1 MPAETPDF
9 EMPYHDGEIEV
20 QTRLGVHDRAAMMG
34 RRMIRDH
41 LIDQHRKFYAD
52 LSFLIVSSVDEDGR
66 PWASAISGAPG
77 FLSTPDDKT
86 LSVAATPIT
95 GDPLAENLKTGAD
108 IGVLGMLPDVR
119 RRNRMTGQIGEIRP
133 YGFDIKVLQSF
144 GNCPQYIQARM
155 VEPARFQP
163 IPPEVETVD
172 YLDAQAIAHITKA
185 DALFIASAYRDSA
198 AATQGADASH
208 RGGKPGFVKVLD
220 DRRFAFPDFP
230 GNNAYN
236 TIGNI
241 VKNPKTGFLFI
252 DFQSGDMLT
261 MTGEAAIIWEGPE
274 VDAFEGAQRLVQFET
289 HEVRRIKGGFTN
301 KSAFIEYAPQLARTG
316 AWNA

>member
-1 MPAETPDF
+1 MTAETPDF

-20 QTRLGVHDRAAMMG
+20 QTRLGVHERSAMLG

-52 LSFLIVSSVDEDGR
+52 LSFLIVSSVDDQGR

-86 LSVAATPIT
+86 LSVAASALP
-95 GDPLAENLKTGAD
+95 GDPLAGNLQTGAD
-108 IGVLGMLPDVR
+108 IGVLGMLPEVR
-119 RRNRMTGQIGEIRP
+119 RRNRMTGQIGELRP
-133 YGFDIKVLQSF
+133 HGFDINVLQSF
-144 GNCPQYIQARM
+144 GNCPQYIQART
-155 VEPARFQP
+155 VEPAGF
-163 IPPEVETVD
+163 
-172 YLDAQAIAHITKA
+172 QAIKPEAEVSDRFDTDAIAQIKKA
-185 DALFIASAYRDSA
+185 DALFIASAYRDSD

-220 DRRFAFPDFP
+220 DRSFILPDFR

-241 VKNPKTGFLFI
+241 VKSPKTGFLFI
-252 DFQSGDMLT
+252 DFGTGDILT
-261 MTGEAAIIWEGPE
+261 MTGKSQIIWDGPE
-274 VDAFEGAQRLVQFET
+274 VAAFESAQRLLQFEAS
-289 HEVRRIKGGFTN
+289 EVRRIKGGFANRST
-301 KSAFIEYAPQLARTG
+301 FMEYAPQLGRTG
-316 AWNA
+316 AWNT